1 MINLELTPKIK
12 EWLDTAPE
20 KRDIR
25 VGAELL
31 LRINRN
37 RVLYNNILRN
47 PGRHAATLE
56 YQLQKILKQR
66 LIDTTHEEVA
76 QMMTQVDAIAKNRGL
91 VNSERSEFQRGKR
104 ADHDQLP
111 PEVQQLYVDNA
122 DIMRRMRDAHTRLR
136 MINSSNSTC
145 PDSDRYP
152 LAKDIIN
159 LDLQYRDNWNVYD
172 HYVKGTPISAT
183 VRAVDSRTAS
193 KNAVKTINLLI
204 GKYAK
209 ALSNGAEAEA
219 DGLRERIHNL
229 YSQIDNPSAKLQAKM
244 SEFGLK

>member
-12 EWLDTAPE
+12 EWLDTPADRRNIPE
-20 KRDIR
+20 
-25 VGAELL
+25 GARLL

-37 RVLYNNILRN
+37 KILYDNILRN
-47 PGRHAATLE
+47 PRKYAAHLE
-56 YQLQKILKQR
+56 YQLQKIYKQR

-76 QMMTQVDAIAKNRGL
+76 QMMVQVDAIAEQRGL
-91 VNSERSEFQRGKR
+91 TGSSRSEFQRGKR

-111 PEVQQLYVDNA
+111 SDVQQLYVDNA

-136 MINSSNSTC
+136 MINSTNSTC

-152 LAKDIIN
+152 LAKDIIR
-159 LDLQYRDNWNVYD
+159 LDLQYRDNWNLYD
-172 HYVKGTPISAT
+172 HYVKGTPLAAT

-193 KNAVKTINLLI
+193 KNAVKTINLLL

-209 ALSNGAEAEA
+209 QPSDALA
-219 DGLRERIHNL
+219 DRIRNL
-229 YSQIDNPSAKLQAKM
+229 YSQIDNPSAKLKAKM
-244 SEFGLK
+244 SDLGLA